1 MPTISQL
8 PSANPVSAADELPIS
23 QGGTARA
30 TSVGALLAATQPA
43 IIVDSPSLLG
53 RTSIGSGGPEQVGVG
68 IGMTLAGGTLVA
80 NGSDHAIFP
89 RASSLPIQSDLVVSN
104 LGSPTLVQTAL
115 LRGLFSAGQ
124 NVAIDASG
132 VISATGAGTLGGG
145 GSIGELQTV
154 TSLAARD
161 LVAVSHAG
169 ADYAIAYSNLL
180 GGVTIDQA
188 QPAAAA
194 ADPDTIWTAQ
204 GSNVMVSQ
212 TFGAIW
218 VWIANKLP
226 THKAPVVEITVNTIL
241 DATVHNGRILV
252 CSQPVTV
259 SPLVSNMGSGFQCIV
274 INASAG
280 NVTLGSSFVS
290 SSGSFL
296 LASWQSATLS
306 CASYSAGIIA
316 FAAMPAAASGTTAPG
331 QAGGLSISG
340 ITATTISITW
350 QAASSG
356 GVVASYIVQ
365 FRPTGTTSWSSS
377 TPVVGATAYQL
388 SALQSGTSY
397 DIAVAAQNATGIG
410 AASAIL
416 TAVTANVIQPTPP
429 PQVTGL
435 TVTPTSGSIVQVN
448 WTAQA
453 GTNAATGFTVQYRVT
468 GVSGWTSSVAG
479 MTGTGGTL
487 SGLQPVTSYDFSVI
501 GVNSAG
507 AGSAST
513 VVTAVTLVPSA
524 SVTSISWNLVPNGTY
539 THGSGE
545 IGVNAQVSPAD
556 SAIQF
561 GFSLSATV
569 PPSSWTAAT
578 HVNSN
583 LWGAYVVTPAAAG
596 TWYAWAEG
604 LDGSALVVSSSPFVV
619 Q

>member
-1 MPTISQL
+1 
-8 PSANPVSAADELPIS
+8 
-23 QGGTARA
+23 
-30 TSVGALLAATQPA
+30 
-43 IIVDSPSLLG
+43 
-53 RTSIGSGGPEQVGVG
+53 
-68 IGMTLAGGTLVA
+68 
-80 NGSDHAIFP
+80 
-89 RASSLPIQSDLVVSN
+89 
-104 LGSPTLVQTAL
+104 
-115 LRGLFSAGQ
+115 
-124 NVAIDASG
+124 
-132 VISATGAGTLGGG
+132 
-145 GSIGELQTV
+145 
-154 TSLAARD
+154 
-161 LVAVSHAG
+161 
-169 ADYAIAYSNLL
+169 
-180 GGVTIDQA
+180 
-188 QPAAAA
+188 
-194 ADPDTIWTAQ
+194 
-204 GSNVMVSQ
+204 
-212 TFGAIW
+212 
-218 VWIANKLP
+218 
-226 THKAPVVEITVNTIL
+226 
-241 DATVHNGRILV
+241 
-252 CSQPVTV
+252 
-259 SPLVSNMGSGFQCIV
+259 
-274 INASAG
+274 
-280 NVTLGSSFVS
+280 
-290 SSGSFL
+290 
-296 LASWQSATLS
+296 
-306 CASYSAGIIA
+306 
-316 FAAMPAAASGTTAPG
+316 
-331 QAGGLSISG
+331 
-340 ITATTISITW
+340 
-350 QAASSG
+350 
-356 GVVASYIVQ
+356 
-365 FRPTGTTSWSSS
+365 
-377 TPVVGATAYQL
+377 VGATAYQL

-604 LDGSALVVSSSPFVV
+604 LDGSAPVVSSSPFVV